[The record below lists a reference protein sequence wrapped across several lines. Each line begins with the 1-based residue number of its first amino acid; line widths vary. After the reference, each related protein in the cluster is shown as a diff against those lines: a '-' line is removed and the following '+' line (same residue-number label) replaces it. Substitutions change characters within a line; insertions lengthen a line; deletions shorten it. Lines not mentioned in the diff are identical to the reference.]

1 MAIESVVTPRAN
13 FDVGIELLIGN
24 RAHVVCTCVAKHSS
38 TCPVRG
44 EIEGEREWKEGAGRL
59 GGGGGGGGG
68 GGEGSRMERKGQGR
82 EGGGRGKMVDHYNG

>member
-1 MAIESVVTPRAN
+1 MAIESVVTSRAN

-59 GGGGGGGGG
+59 RGVGVERGVRWRGRGKGG
-68 GGEGSRMERKGQGR
+68 R
-82 EGGGRGKMVDHYNG
+82 GGGRGKMVDHYNG